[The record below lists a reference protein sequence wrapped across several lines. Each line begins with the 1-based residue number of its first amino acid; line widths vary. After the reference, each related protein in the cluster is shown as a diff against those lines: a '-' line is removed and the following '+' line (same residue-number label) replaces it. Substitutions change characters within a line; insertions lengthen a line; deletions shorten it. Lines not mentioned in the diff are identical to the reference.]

1 MFRSV
6 VALLLLL
13 LFLSSPVQANE
24 VIKLRSAV
32 MPEKT
37 RVVFDLRDRPDY
49 ELSRP
54 DPYRVLLEIRNVEN
68 AGALPGLG
76 RGDLGK
82 IVQKVEVSRSGNTAR
97 YLFTMKWAVS
107 PLLGYLEPQAN
118 YRHHRVYLDFL
129 NSRISGAPRGRDDT
143 AHAPAAASPAPATP
157 NPSTSGT
164 RPAPGGSGVSGSDPA
179 AITVLTPEEARK
191 KQEEIRQSNR
201 RVMEEKARKEAEE
214 ARLRAEAKKK
224 AEAERLR
231 AEAEAKK
238 KAEAERLRAEAE
250 AKKKA
255 EAERLSAEAEAKK
268 KAEAER
274 LRAEAEAKKKAEAER
289 LRAETETKK
298 KAEAERLRAEA
309 EAKKKAEAERLR
321 TEAEAKKKAEAER
334 LRAEAEAKKKA
345 ETERRRAEVE
355 AKKKAEAERLRA
367 EAEAKKKAEAE
378 RLRAEEARR
387 RGSQTAT
394 VPSQTCTKK
403 KIVIAIDPGHGGKDP
418 GASGTKGTNEKTVT
432 LAISRRLAKLVNT
445 TRTMRAVLIRNSD
458 VYVDLDAR
466 SEKAR
471 KANADILISIHAD
484 AATNKTAKGA
494 SVLVL
499 NNDRAGRE
507 NRKVLNSSG
516 KHDSLLGGAS
526 EVLEETAANGES
538 NEYMKNMIIDLTSGK
553 SRDAGY
559 DLAGRIIKNLS
570 TFARMHKF
578 RPDERSLAVLK
589 APDIPSI
596 LVETGFI
603 SNSVEEKLLGSADYQ
618 KKIAR
623 AIFMSIQEHLA
634 DPRYKVEICH

>member
-13 LFLSSPVQANE
+13 LFLSFPVQANE

-82 IVQKVEVSRSGNTAR
+82 IVQRVEVSRSGNTAR

-143 AHAPAAASPAPATP
+143 AHAPAAASPAPATS

-214 ARLRAEAKKK
+214 ARLRAEAEAKKK

-255 EAERLSAEAEAKK
+255 EAERLRAEAEAKK

-274 LRAEAEAKKKAEAER
+274 LRAEAE
-289 LRAETETKK
+289 TKK

-309 EAKKKAEAERLR
+309 
-321 TEAEAKKKAEAER
+321 
-334 LRAEAEAKKKA
+334 
-345 ETERRRAEVE
+345 E

-516 KHDSLLGGAS
+516 KHDSLLGGAR

-603 SNSVEEKLLGSADYQ
+603 SNPVEEKLLGSADYQ

>member
-13 LFLSSPVQANE
+13 LFLSFPVQANE

-82 IVQKVEVSRSGNTAR
+82 IVQKVEVYRSGNTAR

-143 AHAPAAASPAPATP
+143 AHAPAAASPAPATS

-255 EAERLSAEAEAKK
+255 EVERLRAEAEAKKKAEAERLRAEAETKKKAEAERLRAEAEAKKKAETERLRAEVEAKK

-289 LRAETETKK
+289 LQ
-298 KAEAERLRAEA
+298 AEA
-309 EAKKKAEAERLR
+309 
-321 TEAEAKKKAEAER
+321 
-334 LRAEAEAKKKA
+334 
-345 ETERRRAEVE
+345 E

-445 TRTMRAVLIRNSD
+445 TRSMRAVLIRNSD

-516 KHDSLLGGAS
+516 KHDSLLGGAR

-603 SNSVEEKLLGSADYQ
+603 SNPVEEKLLGSADYQ

>member
-143 AHAPAAASPAPATP
+143 AHAPAAAFPAPATP

-255 EAERLSAEAEAKK
+255 EAERL
-268 KAEAER
+268 
-274 LRAEAEAKKKAEAER
+274 RAEAEAKKKAEAER

-321 TEAEAKKKAEAER
+321 AEAEAKKKAEAER

-445 TRTMRAVLIRNSD
+445 TRSMRAVLIRNSD

-603 SNSVEEKLLGSADYQ
+603 SNPVEEKLLGSADYQ

>member
-82 IVQKVEVSRSGNTAR
+82 IVQRVEVSRSGNTAR

-143 AHAPAAASPAPATP
+143 AHAPAAASPAPATS

-214 ARLRAEAKKK
+214 ARLRAEAEAKKK

-255 EAERLSAEAEAKK
+255 EAERLRAEAEAKKKAEAERLRAEAETKKKAETERLRAEAEAKKKAETERLRAEVEAKK

-289 LRAETETKK
+289 LRAE
-298 KAEAERLRAEA
+298 A
-309 EAKKKAEAERLR
+309 
-321 TEAEAKKKAEAER
+321 
-334 LRAEAEAKKKA
+334 
-345 ETERRRAEVE
+345 E

-516 KHDSLLGGAS
+516 KHDSLLGGAR

-603 SNSVEEKLLGSADYQ
+603 SNPVEEKLLGSADYQ